1 MDRERKKRREEN
13 YFCFAGKRKT
23 REFIPAKAQSTT
35 RLAQKNATARTF
47 LGHGGCSEKF
57 TLTKCAGQLKNPGRF
72 HKISNEWCASSLS
85 LSVYPSIHPSIFSSL
100 SLSLSYSVED
110 RIMKMHPSSLIF
122 HERDISV
129 RVSRYDKLNI
139 GRESITIFK
148 KNLEKHC
155 SSWTRKK
162 ANIKFLGR

>member
-85 LSVYPSIHPSIFSSL
+85 LSIYPSIHPSIFSSL
-100 SLSLSYSVED
+100 SLLLGRGPHYENASV
-110 RIMKMHPSSLIF
+110 KP
-122 HERDISV
+122 DIS
-129 RVSRYDKLNI
+129 RTRYI
-139 GRESITIFK
+139 RASFEI
-148 KNLEKHC
+148 
-155 SSWTRKK
+155 R
-162 ANIKFLGR
+162 

>member
-85 LSVYPSIHPSIFSSL
+85 LSLSTHPSIHPSFPR
-100 SLSLSYSVED
+100 SLSYSVED

-148 KNLEKHC
+148 KNLVEKHC